1 MAYKQEFAERMRI
14 IKAKENITNA
24 EFAKRVGVGPNTMS
38 EYMRGRTSPTAE
50 TIRNTVEAFDVDPKW
65 LLGVRH
71 GRS

>member
-24 EFAKRVGVGPNTMS
+24 EFAKRVGVGPNTVS

>member
-1 MAYKQEFAERMRI
+1 MNYKQEFAERMRI

-24 EFAKRVGVGPNTMS
+24 EFAKRVGVGPNTVS

-50 TIRNTVEAFDVDPKW
+50 TIRNIVEAFDVDPKW
-65 LLGVRH
+65 LLGVRY